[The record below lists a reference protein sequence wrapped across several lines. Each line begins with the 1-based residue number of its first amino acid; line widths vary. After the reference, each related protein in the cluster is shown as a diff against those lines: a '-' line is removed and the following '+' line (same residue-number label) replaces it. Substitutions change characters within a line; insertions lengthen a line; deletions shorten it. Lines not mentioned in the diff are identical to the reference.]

1 MLIDEDSHPL
11 WRFTVESNGLYA
23 LEMTYSIPGDSGNN
37 PSFSML
43 VDGESPYQE
52 AENITVYRK
61 WQDMGEIT
69 VNTLGDEV
77 RPDVVEI
84 KEWQTALLWDQ
95 AGLYETPL
103 LLNLAGR
110 GTQPVPGRSVPNG
123 GGGGAAPGSIYR
135 A

>member
-84 KEWQTALLWDQ
+84 KEWRQPSSGSGRALRNPAAAQ
-95 AGLYETPL
+95 SG
-103 LLNLAGR
+103 GR